1 MKTMTPKRDLP
12 SLRGL
17 RGGLTITLAACLVG
31 PIPGQA
37 QAAFHAAPA
46 DTVPADSA
54 THEEAM
60 RLRDLAEQRFFENDF
75 EGALE
80 AFEQAAALEPHPT
93 DVYNMGRIREEMG
106 ELEAALALYEAFVSQ
121 PKVPLEERAAAAE
134 RIELLRE
141 VVEKVSPAE
150 EDASEPEPTP
160 EPRQGEF
167 SDRALDDGHRK
178 LVVTGA
184 TLVGLGAAVAIGGG
198 VGFGIA
204 ARRSSDKIQDLSDGQ
219 NPSRLTLEE
228 AENLEARG
236 RDFETLQITSWVT
249 GGVAVA
255 IGTTLLAVGL
265 HRRNRDRR
273 RTARLE
279 AIAPALTQRSFGLQ
293 TSWKF

>member
-1 MKTMTPKRDLP
+1 
-12 SLRGL
+12 
-17 RGGLTITLAACLVG
+17 
-31 PIPGQA
+31 
-37 QAAFHAAPA
+37 
-46 DTVPADSA
+46 
-54 THEEAM
+54 M
-60 RLRDLAEQRFFENDF
+60 RLRSLAEQRFFENDF

-80 AFEQAAALEPHPT
+80 AFEKAAALEPHPT

-134 RIELLRE
+134 RIELLRD
-141 VVEKVSPAE
+141 VVEQVNPAD
-150 EDASEPEPTP
+150 EDASEPEPAP
-160 EPRQGEF
+160 APQQGGLY
-167 SDRALDDGHRK
+167 DQAPDDGHRK

-184 TLVGLGAAVAIGGG
+184 TLVGLGAVVAVGGG

-204 ARRSSDKIQDLSDGQ
+204 ARRSSDKIQDLSEGQ

-236 RDFETLQITSWVT
+236 RDFEALQITSWVT
-249 GGVAVA
+249 GGVVAA

-265 HRRNRDRR
+265 HRRSKDRR

-279 AIAPALTQRSFGLQ
+279 AIAPAITQRSLGLQ